1 MMGKMPKQPEYSKR
15 EKDLA
20 FAIMELERTIKNVA
34 LYKTNLLISP
44 RLEFESIVNAM
55 NGGFTMPS
63 PGGDPI
69 ANPNTLP
76 TGRNLY
82 GINAEATPS
91 ETAWE
96 KGKELAQN
104 TIDMYRRRHNDS
116 IPRKVSYTLWSGE
129 FIETEGATIAQ
140 ILYMLGVEP
149 VRDAFGR
156 VSDLRLIP
164 SKELGRPRIDVVV
177 QTSGQLRD
185 LAASRLFLVNR
196 AVEMAA
202 DAKNDKYENQVAEG
216 VKESERMLT
225 DKGVSPKEAREL
237 ASRRVFGGI
246 NGNYGTGIQAMVLSS
261 DRWEKRDEIADTYLN
276 NMGAFYGD
284 ADNWEAFKEY
294 AFEAAL
300 TRTDVVIQPRQSNTW
315 GALSL
320 DHVYEFMGGLNL
332 AVNKV
337 TGKDPDAYLSD
348 YRNRN
353 NMHMQEVKE
362 AIGVESRTT
371 IFNPTYIKEQMK
383 GGASSASGFAAIVQN
398 TFGWEVM
405 KPKAIDE
412 EFWNELYD
420 VYIKDK
426 YNLGTDT
433 FFEKQS
439 PAAIEEITAVM
450 LESARKGMWKAS
462 REQIGTLA
470 KRHVEL
476 VNKYRPSCS
485 GFVCNNAKLRKYI
498 VSSAPDKSSARL
510 YDGNI
515 EKIRQGDTGSKQG
528 MKMQRENLSQNTE
541 QSKGVLSNVIVG
553 IVVVVVLVGLIF
565 IVRRNRNQRRDG
577 EK

>member
-1 MMGKMPKQPEYSKR
+1 
-15 EKDLA
+15 
-20 FAIMELERTIKNVA
+20 
-34 LYKTNLLISP
+34 
-44 RLEFESIVNAM
+44 
-55 NGGFTMPS
+55 
-63 PGGDPI
+63 
-69 ANPNTLP
+69 
-76 TGRNLY
+76 
-82 GINAEATPS
+82 
-91 ETAWE
+91 
-96 KGKELAQN
+96 
-104 TIDMYRRRHNDS
+104 
-116 IPRKVSYTLWSGE
+116 
-129 FIETEGATIAQ
+129 
-140 ILYMLGVEP
+140 
-149 VRDAFGR
+149 
-156 VSDLRLIP
+156 
-164 SKELGRPRIDVVV
+164 
-177 QTSGQLRD
+177 
-185 LAASRLFLVNR
+185 
-196 AVEMAA
+196 
-202 DAKNDKYENQVAEG
+202 
-216 VKESERMLT
+216 
-225 DKGVSPKEAREL
+225 
-237 ASRRVFGGI
+237 
-246 NGNYGTGIQAMVLSS
+246 MVLSG

-426 YNLGTDT
+426 YNLGTDA

>member
-1 MMGKMPKQPEYSKR
+1 M
-15 EKDLA
+15 
-20 FAIMELERTIKNVA
+20 
-34 LYKTNLLISP
+34 
-44 RLEFESIVNAM
+44 
-55 NGGFTMPS
+55 
-63 PGGDPI
+63 
-69 ANPNTLP
+69 
-76 TGRNLY
+76 
-82 GINAEATPS
+82 S
-91 ETAWE
+91 ETNVGELIRSMSAQRVEVMRAGYEADLMAAWE

-202 DAKNDKYENQVAEG
+202 AAKNDKYENQVAEG

-300 TRTDVVIQPRQSNTW
+300 TRTDVVVQPRQSNTW

-426 YNLGTDT
+426 YNLGTDA

-498 VSSAPDKSSARL
+498 VSNAPDKSSARL

>member
-1 MMGKMPKQPEYSKR
+1 
-15 EKDLA
+15 
-20 FAIMELERTIKNVA
+20 
-34 LYKTNLLISP
+34 
-44 RLEFESIVNAM
+44 
-55 NGGFTMPS
+55 
-63 PGGDPI
+63 
-69 ANPNTLP
+69 
-76 TGRNLY
+76 
-82 GINAEATPS
+82 
-91 ETAWE
+91 
-96 KGKELAQN
+96 
-104 TIDMYRRRHNDS
+104 
-116 IPRKVSYTLWSGE
+116 
-129 FIETEGATIAQ
+129 
-140 ILYMLGVEP
+140 
-149 VRDAFGR
+149 
-156 VSDLRLIP
+156 
-164 SKELGRPRIDVVV
+164 
-177 QTSGQLRD
+177 
-185 LAASRLFLVNR
+185 
-196 AVEMAA
+196 
-202 DAKNDKYENQVAEG
+202 
-216 VKESERMLT
+216 
-225 DKGVSPKEAREL
+225 
-237 ASRRVFGGI
+237 
-246 NGNYGTGIQAMVLSS
+246 
-261 DRWEKRDEIADTYLN
+261 
-276 NMGAFYGD
+276 
-284 ADNWEAFKEY
+284 
-294 AFEAAL
+294 
-300 TRTDVVIQPRQSNTW
+300 
-315 GALSL
+315 
-320 DHVYEFMGGLNL
+320 
-332 AVNKV
+332 
-337 TGKDPDAYLSD
+337 
-348 YRNRN
+348 
-353 NMHMQEVKE
+353 MQEVKE

-426 YNLGTDT
+426 YNLGTDA

-462 REQIGTLA
+462 REQVGTLA